1 MTTDMDLARRIEDE
15 AIANLWRYLDAFKKF
30 EKPLASILRR
40 KYSPE
45 EILEAEGKRCIISV
59 RGLRFH
65 DLVIF
70 FQISGLSI
78 QQVEPFD
85 SYDTFI
91 EAPIKT
97 INLFLARILSGDE
110 EAFGDLITGNDVKIR
125 GPHTF
130 HDIAIFEDATRTL
143 AQNIKQLKQVMR

>member
-1 MTTDMDLARRIEDE
+1 VTTDIARQVEEE
-15 AIANLWRYLDAFKKF
+15 AIAKLFKYLEAFRKF

-45 EILEAEGKRCIISV
+45 EILEAEGKRCVISV
-59 RGLRFH
+59 RGLKYH
-65 DLVIF
+65 DLILF
-70 FQISGLSI
+70 FQISGLSLK
-78 QQVEPFD
+78 QVEPYE
-85 SYDTFI
+85 SYDTYI
-91 EAPIKT
+91 EAPIKV

>member
-1 MTTDMDLARRIEDE
+1 MTTDMDLARQVEDE
-15 AIANLWRYLDAFKKF
+15 AIANLWKYLDAFKKF

-45 EILEAEGKRCIISV
+45 EILEAEGKRCVIAV
-59 RGLRFH
+59 RGLKFH

-70 FQISGLSI
+70 FQVSGLSI

-85 SYDTFI
+85 SYDTWI

-110 EAFGDLITGNDVKIR
+110 EAFGDLITGNEVKIR

-130 HDIAIFEDATRTL
+130 HDIHIFEEATRTL
-143 AQNIKQLKQVMR
+143 AQNIRQLKGVMK

>member
-1 MTTDMDLARRIEDE
+1 MDSMDIARQVEDE
-15 AIANLWRYLDAFKKF
+15 AIAKLWKYLDAFKKF
-30 EKPLASILRR
+30 EKPLSSILRR

-45 EILEAEGKRCIISV
+45 EILEAEGKRCVISV

-70 FQISGLSI
+70 FQVSGLSV

-91 EAPIKT
+91 EAPIKV
-97 INLFLARILSGDE
+97 INLFLARVLSGDE

-130 HDIAIFEDATRTL
+130 HDIAIFEDTTRTL
-143 AQNIKQLKQVMR
+143 AQNIKQLKGVMK